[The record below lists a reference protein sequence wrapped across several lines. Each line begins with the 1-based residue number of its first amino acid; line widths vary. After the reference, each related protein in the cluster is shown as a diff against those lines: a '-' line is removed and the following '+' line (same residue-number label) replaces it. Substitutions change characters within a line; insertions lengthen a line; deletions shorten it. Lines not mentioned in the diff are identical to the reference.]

1 VFNTGDASSVGQ
13 FKNFDILITTPL
25 RLVTAIK
32 NESIKLDTV
41 QHVVFDEADK
51 LLDQGN

>member
-1 VFNTGDASSVGQ
+1 MFNTGDASSVGQ